1 MKKIL
6 LFVCIAAI
14 VFSSCSSKQNKL
26 KQISSLKKD
35 LFDKSVK
42 TFDNRKAD
50 QLVSLYVKFVEDYPK
65 DTNSANFLFEAAN
78 ISEATNPKYAVNL
91 LTKVITE
98 YPNSKRVPDCMF
110 YKGFTYDEKLKDF
123 NKAKECY
130 EEYLQKFP
138 NHTWAKDIPDL
149 IKMLGKTPE
158 QIGAELAAKQH
169 NDSLA
174 RKK

>member
-1 MKKIL
+1 MKKLL
-6 LFVCIAAI
+6 LFISIAVI
-14 VFSSCSSKQNKL
+14 VFPSCSTKQNKL

-35 LFDKSVK
+35 LFYKSVK

-50 QLVSLYVKFVEDYPK
+50 QLVDLYIRFVNEYPK
-65 DTNSANFLFEAAN
+65 DTNAANFLFDAAN
-78 ISEATNPKYAVNL
+78 ISEATNPKYAVDL
-91 LTKVITE
+91 LNRVIVE
-98 YPNSKRVPDCMF
+98 YPESKRVPDCMF

-123 NKAKECY
+123 KKAKECY

-169 NDSLA
+169 SDSLA
-174 RKK
+174 AKK